1 MAENKS
7 ASFEASLTRLNEIVA
22 DLDREGVELERAV
35 ALFDEGRTL
44 IAQCEK
50 MLAVAEER
58 LRQVA
63 PSDAVSVPS
72 NGPAEDLESEETPF

>member
-1 MAENKS
+1 MADNKS
-7 ASFEASLTRLNEIVA
+7 ASFEASLARLQEIVGE
-22 DLDREGVELERAV
+22 LEREGVELERAV

-50 MLAVAEER
+50 MLAVAEDR

-63 PSDAVSVPS
+63 TPEAVPVPS
-72 NGPAEDLESEETPF
+72 NGPDDDLDGEDTPF